1 MFKRNI
7 MRKGLAALTVALISA
22 FSVPSLQA
30 WDHPGHMTTAAIA
43 YTEIERQRPELLEVI
58 GNLFLAHPHAGPLW
72 VAAGEARGKEATR
85 RKFIECARWADD
97 IKFTAVDEPTWH
109 TARWAIVVDDAPP
122 EVKAAAEARQGK
134 PAGQAIEALTL
145 NYAMLS
151 NPESSPKERAQA
163 LCWVFHITGDIHQ
176 PMHVSDLFSKD
187 FPTGNG
193 GATMSYVHDPVT
205 ESPIPLHI
213 LWDSNALRVAS
224 LAEVDRHTQEFVK
237 KHPRSTFP
245 ELQAYPAGDPAAFEK
260 WAKESYQIAVDWAYK
275 DVQTVPDPDMDA
287 DTEKL
292 IRNMMAFILE
302 GKAPV
307 EEAPPL
313 PAGYW
318 EKLQPTAERRITLAG
333 YRIADLIISAADSIE
348 AQRKFVG
355 R

>member
-1 MFKRNI
+1 
-7 MRKGLAALTVALISA
+7 
-22 FSVPSLQA
+22 
-30 WDHPGHMTTAAIA
+30 
-43 YTEIERQRPELLEVI
+43 
-58 GNLFLAHPHAGPLW
+58 
-72 VAAGEARGKEATR
+72 
-85 RKFIECARWADD
+85 
-97 IKFTAVDEPTWH
+97 
-109 TARWAIVVDDAPP
+109 
-122 EVKAAAEARQGK
+122 
-134 PAGQAIEALTL
+134 
-145 NYAMLS
+145 
-151 NPESSPKERAQA
+151 
-163 LCWVFHITGDIHQ
+163 
-176 PMHVSDLFSKD
+176 
-187 FPTGNG
+187 
-193 GATMSYVHDPVT
+193 MSYVHDPVT